1 MTVTNLIHEDWRG
14 EIIVEYS
21 MFVELECATLDL
33 AFAVE
38 DIPTYVNSKRVMF
51 YFNFLAIHIFK

>member
-1 MTVTNLIHEDWRG
+1 MTVTNLIHEDRRG

-33 AFAVE
+33 AFVE
-38 DIPTYVNSKRVMF
+38 DIPTYVHSE
-51 YFNFLAIHIFK
+51 I